1 MREIADYI
9 VSGNAVLGIE
19 FGSTR
24 IKSALI
30 DAKYNVI
37 ASGSHEWENK
47 LVDGYWTYSLE
58 DIWQGIQDSYAKLC
72 KDVSERYGA
81 KIKHLKAIGISAM
94 MHGYM
99 PFDKSGTLLVPFRTW
114 RNSTT
119 EVASAKLSELFNFNI
134 PQRWTVAHLYQ
145 AILNEEPHVKDIDYL
160 TTLAGYVHWKLTG
173 RRAVGVGEAS
183 GIVPLGSDGKTYDSE
198 MITRFDTLAEVKK
211 MPWKIGDI
219 LPEILFAGQN
229 AGYLTVEGA
238 NLLDVSGNLQPG
250 VPFCPPEGDAQT
262 GMTATNSVR
271 PKTGNISAGTSIFAM
286 ITLDQPLKK
295 YHREIDVVT
304 TPVGNQVAM
313 VHCNNCTSD
322 INAWVD
328 VFEQFAVSA
337 GLKLSRNELFKLLF
351 TEALKG
357 DDDCSEMVSYNF
369 YSGEHIVELSEGRP
383 VFARSPKGKFTL
395 ANFVKAN
402 LYSAFCVLRFGLD
415 ILHNEEKVEIDKL
428 LAQGGLFKV
437 KNVAQQFLSDALGS
451 PIVVR
456 DTAGEGGSWGMAILA
471 SYMFEKDNL
480 PFEDFLDKKV
490 FCNQN
495 ENCLYPSPNGVA
507 GFNRYYQRYL
517 ECLSVEKETIRRLK

>member
-1 MREIADYI
+1 MTIADFI

-30 DAKYNVI
+30 DANYNVI
-37 ASGSHEWENK
+37 ASGSHAWENK
-47 LVDGYWTYSLE
+47 LVDGYWTYSLD
-58 DIWQGIQDSYAKLC
+58 DIWHGIQDSYAKLC
-72 KDVSERYGA
+72 EDARERYGV
-81 KIKHLKAIGISAM
+81 KITRLKAIGISAM

-99 PFDKSGTLLVPFRTW
+99 PFDKNGALLVPFRTW

-145 AILNEEPHVKDIDYL
+145 AILNKEPHVKDIDYL

-173 RRAVGVGEAS
+173 RKAVGVGEAS
-183 GIVPLGSDGKTYDSE
+183 GIVPLGSDGKTYDAD
-198 MITRFDTLAEVKK
+198 MIACFDTLAEVKN
-211 MPWKIGDI
+211 MPWKICDI
-219 LPEILFAGQN
+219 LPEILLAGQN

-238 NLLDVSGNLQPG
+238 NLLDVSGNLQSG

-328 VFEQFAVSA
+328 VFEQFAISA
-337 GLKLSRNELFKLLF
+337 GLSLSRSELFKLLY

-369 YSGEHIVELSEGRP
+369 YSGEHIVELTEGRP
-383 VFARSPKGKFTL
+383 IFARSPKCKFTL

-437 KNVAQQFLSDALGS
+437 KNVAQQFLSDALSS

-480 PFEDFLDKKV
+480 PFEDFLDNKV
-490 FCNQN
+490 FCNQT
-495 ENCLYPSPNGVA
+495 EDWSYPSPDGVA

-517 ECLSVEKETIRRLK
+517 DCLAVEKETVRRLK